1 MHGILRPVCSNAIHP
16 RVEADGEEPLAF
28 AAMADVRPIFATHYD
43 LVAVGSLEAVAAPP
57 YDVIDA
63 AQRAALLERSPYNAV
78 AIDLPRPFDESAT
91 DGAGDDRQA
100 QGKGDPYAQA
110 AQTMDAWHA
119 VGVLVEDTEPAIWAI
134 TQDYTG
140 PDGSTH
146 TRHGILARVRVE
158 DFETG
163 QVLPHERTLPGPKRD
178 RLDLTRATRHN
189 LSPVFSLSTLDAW
202 PLVEPE
208 TERQEPWGEA
218 TDAGGTVT
226 RVWRIGDT
234 GVHDEVTGLL
244 AGAQLLIAD
253 GHHRYETAIAYR
265 DEIGGEGDHN
275 YTLMALTGL
284 DDPGLTVFPTH
295 RLLSGFAEDPERRRR
310 LDEGLCEL
318 FEVTE
323 VGSEQVD
330 PLGEDGIGVFGLLD
344 SRGRGSRLRPRDTAE
359 LDRLLAG
366 KPEAYR
372 RLDAAI
378 LETLVLKGIA
388 GMSED
393 DILAKRGIGYAKSVE
408 DSLALLGDGSYDV
421 AFILRPIPVGQV
433 RAICESDE
441 NMPPKSTYFF
451 PKVPTGLVFNPV
463 G

>member
-1 MHGILRPVCSNAIHP
+1 
-16 RVEADGEEPLAF
+16 
-28 AAMADVRPIFATHYD
+28 MADVRPIRATHYD
-43 LVAVGSLEAVAAPP
+43 LSVAGSLDKVAAPP
-57 YDVIDA
+57 YDVIDRE
-63 AQRAALLERSPYNAV
+63 QREQLLERSPYNAV
-78 AIDLPRPFDESAT
+78 AIDLPKPYGET
-91 DGAGDDRQA
+91 GPTETGD
-100 QGKGDPYAQA
+100 DPYARA
-110 AQTMDAWHA
+110 SETMGAWREA
-119 VGVLVEDTEPAIWAI
+119 GALVSDDEPAIWAM

-140 PDGSTH
+140 PDGEAR

-158 DFETG
+158 DFDAG
-163 QVLPHERTLPGPKRD
+163 QVLPHERTLPGPKKD

-189 LSPVFSLSTLDAW
+189 LSPIFSLSTKDAW
-202 PLVEPE
+202 PLVAGAIDPE
-208 TERQEPWGEA
+208 QPWGEA
-218 TDAGGTVT
+218 TDTGGTVT
-226 RVWRIGDT
+226 KVWRVGDPAI
-234 GVHDEVTGLL
+234 HQQVTELM

-265 DEIGGEGDHN
+265 DEIDGEGDHN

-295 RLLSGFAEDPERRRR
+295 RLLSGYAGDPEQQQR
-310 LDEGLCEL
+310 LGEGLREL
-318 FEVTE
+318 FEVDE
-323 VGSEQVD
+323 VPIEELN
-330 PLGEDGIGVFGLLD
+330 PLGEEGVGVFGLYD
-344 SRGRGSRLRPRDTAE
+344 SHHKRGFRLRLKDAAIAE
-359 LDRLLAG
+359 LDEQLAG

-393 DILAKRGIGYAKSVE
+393 DILAKRGLGYAKSVE
-408 DSLALLGDGSYDV
+408 DSLSLLEEGTYDV
-421 AFILRPIPVGQV
+421 AFILRPIPVDQV

-451 PKVPTGLVFNPV
+451 PKVLTGLVFNPV